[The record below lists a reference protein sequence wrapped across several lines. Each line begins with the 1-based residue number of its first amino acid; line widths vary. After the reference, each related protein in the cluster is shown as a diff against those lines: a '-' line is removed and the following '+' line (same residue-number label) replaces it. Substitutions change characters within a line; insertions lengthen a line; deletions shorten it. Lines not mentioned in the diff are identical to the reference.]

1 MNEFSAKIVSANEAV
16 FSSGIEGWV
25 GDRIYQ
31 IVDFAND
38 YHERMRVTGDIAEIG
53 IHHGK
58 LFFILSA
65 AAKEEDRCIA
75 IDVFER
81 QELNLDQSGS
91 GSQQVFEGN
100 LDRLFPELRQACD
113 ILAMDS
119 MAIPAS
125 MARQVLSQR
134 GLRLMSIDGGHTI
147 QHVVNDLSIAQ
158 EVVNPGAVI
167 LLDDFFGP
175 HWPSVTEGFFTY
187 MGRFNKRLAPF
198 LVFQN
203 KLFLT
208 TYSEHASILSGIR
221 AYIERTAGDEIH
233 HKWKYTTICGFQ
245 VLGCS

>member
-1 MNEFSAKIVSANEAV
+1 MHEFSTKIVNANETV
-16 FSSGIEGWV
+16 FSSSMEGWV

-31 IVDFAND
+31 IVDFANN
-38 YHERMRVTGDIAEIG
+38 YHETMNITGDIAEIG

-58 LFFILSA
+58 LFFILCA
-65 AAKEEDRCIA
+65 AAKMEDRCIA
-75 IDVFER
+75 VDVFER

-91 GSQQVFEGN
+91 GSQRIFESN
-100 LDRLFPELRQACD
+100 LDQLFPDLRQNCD

-119 MAIPAS
+119 MAIPVS
-125 MARQVLSQR
+125 VARQILSSR

-158 EVVNPGAVI
+158 EIVNPGAVI

-175 HWPSVTEGFFTY
+175 HWPSVTEGFFTF
-187 MGRFNKRLAPF
+187 MSRFNRRLAPF

-208 TYSEHASILSGIR
+208 TYSEHASVLSEVR

-233 HKWKYTTICGFQ
+233 HRWKYTTICGFQ